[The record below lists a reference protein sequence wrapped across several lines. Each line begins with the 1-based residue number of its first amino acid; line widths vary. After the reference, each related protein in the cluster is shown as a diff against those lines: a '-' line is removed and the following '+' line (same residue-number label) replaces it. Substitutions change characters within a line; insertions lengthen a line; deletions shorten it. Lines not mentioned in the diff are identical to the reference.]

1 MEQGATMDDEIQL
14 VCDGEGLAVIG
25 DPAAVERFLV
35 SEGLE
40 SSDLGLQ
47 RLGPSLA
54 RAAGVTQA
62 ASEMAANSGRWV
74 KLTDESVEAIKKY
87 GLMKSKT
94 TGLDLG
100 VIQAKEHGGKIKGVV
115 QFAKGSGLR
124 PTNPALLAGAAGIMA
139 QLAMQQTMQEITDY
153 LATIDAKIDEVLRA
167 QKDAVAADMLGVE
180 LVIAEAMTVR
190 EHVGRVSEVTWS
202 KVQSTAMTIA
212 STQAFALRQLD
223 ALTGKVDR
231 TSRIGELAESSKE
244 VQSKVQEWLA
254 VLAHTFHLQEAI
266 GVLELDRVL
275 DATPDDLDRHRLGL
289 QAARSSRRQTILR
302 STESVLARMDAAATK
317 ADTKV
322 LLHPR
327 PARAV
332 VNSRNDVAAAVGSF
346 HSRLGIEHDRQAIE
360 GRRWSTAAVEVRDK
374 AVHTGAEGIAA
385 ARNLGAETLGRA
397 QEVTGRLADGI
408 AEQTLRLR
416 KKTRPPA
423 VTDEVIGQD
432 DDEGV

>member
-25 DPAAVERFLV
+25 DRAAVERFLA

-40 SSDLGLQ
+40 SRDLGLQ

-54 RAAGVTQA
+54 LAAGVTQA

-74 KLTDESVEAIKKY
+74 KLTEESAQAIKKY

-100 VIQAKEHGGKIKGVV
+100 VVQAKGQGGGIKAVV
-115 QFAKGSGLR
+115 QFAKSPGLR

-139 QLAMQQTMQEITDY
+139 QLAMQQTMKEITDY
-153 LATIDAKIDEVLRA
+153 LATIDAKLDDVLRA
-167 QKDAVAADMLGVE
+167 QKDAIVADMLGVD

-202 KVQSTAMTIA
+202 KVQATSMTIA
-212 STQAFALRQLD
+212 RTQAYALRQLD
-223 ALTGKVDR
+223 ALAEDLDR
-231 TSRIGELAESSKE
+231 TSRIGELAKTSRE
-244 VQSKVQEWLA
+244 VQSKVHEWLA
-254 VLAHTFHLQEAI
+254 VLAHTFQLQEAI

-275 DATPDDLDRHRLGL
+275 DASPDDLDRHRLGL
-289 QAARSSRRQTILR
+289 QAARTTRRQTILR
-302 STESVLARMDAAATK
+302 STESILARMDAAAAT
-317 ADTKV
+317 ANTKV

-327 PARAV
+327 PARTV
-332 VNSRNDVAAAVGSF
+332 VDSRNDVATAVGGL
-346 HSRLGIEHDRQAIE
+346 HSRLGIEHDRQAVE
-360 GRRWSTAAVEVRDK
+360 ARRWSSAAVEVRDK

-385 ARNLGAETLGRA
+385 ARNLGAGTLGRA

-416 KKTRPPA
+416 KKGRTSG
-423 VTDEVIGQD
+423 GQ
-432 DDEGV
+432 